1 MIARVDCYVADVIH
15 NVCYCCFSPRVI
27 AVLDWACVVQS
38 GWCLPNWFILAL
50 HLSVIEVIGIY
61 RWRIDLMVSI
71 SVILVWCSP
80 FALNVSVFV
89 LTFDFW
95 SVWSF
100 SFGSVWHSSCFFFC
114 SFRWSGFFFC
124 VFVLLLFC
132 FLFRLLLKFV
142 GAKLFWDLDCRG
154 CLSMHAL
161 SRCVSR
167 ETREWSVTL
176 FVSLFRRVCY
186 LLHLYRVLTLWTC
199 CCLK

>member
-15 NVCYCCFSPRVI
+15 NVCYCCFSPCAV

-50 HLSVIEVIGIY
+50 HLSVCYWSDWHLPLTNWSDGFY
-61 RWRIDLMVSI
+61 LSNPCLMLAI
-71 SVILVWCSP
+71 CFERLC
-80 FALNVSVFV
+80 FC
-89 LTFDFW
+89 FDFW
-95 SVWSF
+95 LLVGVVIFIWISLAF
-100 SFGSVWHSSCFFFC
+100 LFG

-142 GAKLFWDLDCRG
+142 VAKLFWNLDCRG

-161 SRCVSR
+161 SRYVS
-167 ETREWSVTL
+167 TV
-176 FVSLFRRVCY
+176 
-186 LLHLYRVLTLWTC
+186 
-199 CCLK
+199 

>member
-15 NVCYCCFSPRVI
+15 NVCYCCFSPCAI
-27 AVLDWACVVQS
+27 AVLDWPCVVQS

-50 HLSVIEVIGIY
+50 YLSVIEVIGIY

-100 SFGSVWHSSCFFFC
+100 SFGSVWHSFLAHFVEAVS
-114 SFRWSGFFFC
+114 SF

-142 GAKLFWDLDCRG
+142 VAKLFWNLDCRG

-161 SRCVSR
+161 SRYVS
-167 ETREWSVTL
+167 TV
-176 FVSLFRRVCY
+176 
-186 LLHLYRVLTLWTC
+186 
-199 CCLK
+199 

>member
-15 NVCYCCFSPRVI
+15 NVCYCCFSPCAI

-100 SFGSVWHSSCFFFC
+100 SFGSVWHSFLAHFVEAVSSSVCLFFF
-114 SFRWSGFFFC
+114 SSVFFFDC
-124 VFVLLLFC
+124 CWNSLVPSCSGIWTVEAACRCMHSPDVCLGRHVSGLWLCLCLCFAEFVIC
-132 FLFRLLLKFV
+132 
-142 GAKLFWDLDCRG
+142 
-154 CLSMHAL
+154 S
-161 SRCVSR
+161 
-167 ETREWSVTL
+167 T
-176 FVSLFRRVCY
+176 
-186 LLHLYRVLTLWTC
+186 
-199 CCLK
+199 

>member
-100 SFGSVWHSSCFFFC
+100 SFGSVWHSSCFCFFLLI
-114 SFRWSGFFFC
+114 SLKRF
-124 VFVLLLFC
+124 LLLC
-132 FLFRLLLKFV
+132 VCSSSLLFSFSIVAEIRWCQAVL
-142 GAKLFWDLDCRG
+142 GSG
-154 CLSMHAL
+154 L
-161 SRCVSR
+161 SRLPVDACTLQMCV
-167 ETREWSVTL
+167 
-176 FVSLFRRVCY
+176 
-186 LLHLYRVLTLWTC
+186 
-199 CCLK
+199 